1 MDALIIYKLYI
12 KNPDQK
18 NTKNHQ
24 YTTYIDDFYYSGI
37 HKKYDSSEIPIFS
50 WMLCEMLEHQPSSY

>member
-1 MDALIIYKLYI
+1 MDALIIYNIYK
-12 KNPDQK
+12 KSRPK

-24 YTTYIDDFYYSGI
+24 YTTYIDDFYLFGI
-37 HKKYDSSEIPIFS
+37 EKNMSSEIPIFF

>member
-18 NTKNHQ
+18 TQKIINIQRISMISICSELKKNM
-24 YTTYIDDFYYSGI
+24 
-37 HKKYDSSEIPIFS
+37 SSEIPIFF